1 MKIFEKVNL
10 LKPNFFQK
18 IFKISPK
25 SNFVLELQNLLA
37 ENEECINSIKQSD
50 IDTLHKK
57 YGVKINEYKKSRIAF
72 LDKYIY
78 YICSD
83 EVILEKN
90 KKQALYL
97 CKLFNLNEKKLE
109 TRILEEEKKF
119 FLMDIK
125 KLFDSN
131 DDPESL
137 LDKIKKLKEK
147 FELSESDVE
156 TIYDKEGK
164 SLYRNKVVKTLTEK
178 NEISESVKKGLN
190 LVREELKISNDDEK
204 EIFQEI
210 RDDIYRKKVL
220 EVIADNKISDEERE
234 NLSKV
239 RDFLGFSES
248 EGFVIYSTECQA
260 KIQSFVNQL
269 IQRRRMSPAE
279 EKQLN
284 EMVKGLNVVV
294 SYNNDGL
301 FKLRKFW
308 EIENGTLQPINSPI
322 NIQKTEQ
329 LYYSAKIEW
338 YEERTKTTYV
348 SYNGITTNFRITKGI
363 SLRSGMI
370 APERHTE
377 EYMKLIDTGDVYF
390 TNKRI
395 IFVGEHGNKIIPFSK
410 ILYITPYSD
419 GLEIGKDTG
428 KKPFFKFHDVETMGI
443 YLARLLKD
451 S

>member
-1 MKIFEKVNL
+1 
-10 LKPNFFQK
+10 
-18 IFKISPK
+18 
-25 SNFVLELQNLLA
+25 
-37 ENEECINSIKQSD
+37 
-50 IDTLHKK
+50 
-57 YGVKINEYKKSRIAF
+57 
-72 LDKYIY
+72 
-78 YICSD
+78 
-83 EVILEKN
+83 
-90 KKQALYL
+90 
-97 CKLFNLNEKKLE
+97 
-109 TRILEEEKKF
+109 
-119 FLMDIK
+119 
-125 KLFDSN
+125 
-131 DDPESL
+131 
-137 LDKIKKLKEK
+137 
-147 FELSESDVE
+147 
-156 TIYDKEGK
+156 
-164 SLYRNKVVKTLTEK
+164 
-178 NEISESVKKGLN
+178 
-190 LVREELKISNDDEK
+190 
-204 EIFQEI
+204 
-210 RDDIYRKKVL
+210 
-220 EVIADNKISDEERE
+220 
-234 NLSKV
+234 
-239 RDFLGFSES
+239 
-248 EGFVIYSTECQA
+248 
-260 KIQSFVNQL
+260 
-269 IQRRRMSPAE
+269 MSPAE